1 MMQQKLLIL
10 GLNHQSAPV
19 ATRER
24 LAYAESEI
32 VPALLRLKQRV
43 PSLAEAALLSTCNR
57 VEIISAGADS
67 IRAAEESLR
76 FLADDRGVAPET
88 FRAALYHFEGRAAA
102 RHLFRVGASLD
113 SMVVG
118 EPQILGQVNAAYAH
132 AAEAGTAGLVLHRA
146 FHKAFAVAKQV
157 RKATLIGHGSV
168 SLSSAAVSLAG
179 KIFDTLDDKT
189 VMLMGAGR
197 MAELTARSLKRL
209 GIEALLIT
217 SRTFDN
223 AVALARELGGTAVPY
238 DNFKPHLRM
247 ADIVIGSLAVTQAV
261 LGPAEFEIIV
271 RERRY
276 RPTFLID
283 LGVPRNFDARLNSL
297 ENVYLYDID
306 DLGKVAL
313 ESRDEREREALRAEP
328 LVELEVDSFMRWL
341 DGLEL
346 VPAIKDIRC
355 SIEQLRA
362 GELERHQAWPASL
375 APGERAR
382 IELMT
387 RSLVN
392 KLLHRVL
399 SGLRNSRNEAPE
411 GAYAAAIARRLL
423 CAGLNLDEPELDDN
437 AEGDEVSAV
446 TLPGQGRGGTG
457 FPAGREPGVA
467 VPQPAEALSEAE
479 GGAKDLREE
488 IPVRARREK

>member
-1 MMQQKLLIL
+1 MRQKLLIF
-10 GLNHQSAPV
+10 GLNHENAPV
-19 ATRER
+19 AMRER
-24 LAYAESEI
+24 LAYAENEI
-32 VPALLRLKQRV
+32 VPALLRLKRQA

-57 VEIISAGADS
+57 VEIIGAAADS
-67 IRAAEESLR
+67 MRAAEESMR
-76 FLADDRGVAPET
+76 FLAHDRAVAPET
-88 FRAALYHFEGRAAA
+88 FRPALFHLEGRAAA

-118 EPQILGQVNAAYAH
+118 EPQILGQVKAAYAQ

-146 FHKAFAVAKQV
+146 FHKAFSVAKHV
-157 RKATLIGHGSV
+157 RRATLIGHGAV

-223 AVALARELGGTAVPY
+223 AVALARELAGTAVPY
-238 DNFKPHLRM
+238 DNFKPHLKM
-247 ADIVIGSLAVTQAV
+247 ADVVIGSLAVTRPV
-261 LGPAEFEIIV
+261 LGPAEFEIVV

-283 LGVPRNFDARLNSL
+283 LGVPRNFDERLNSL

-313 ESRDEREREALRAEP
+313 ESRDEREREAIRAEP

-341 DGLEL
+341 EGLDL
-346 VPAIKDIRC
+346 VPAIKDIRS

-362 GELERHQAWPASL
+362 GELERHRAWLAGL

-382 IELMT
+382 IELIT
-387 RSLVN
+387 RSLLN

-399 SGLRNSRNEAPE
+399 SGLRDSQTAATE

-423 CAGLNLDEPELDDN
+423 CGGINLDDQD
-437 AEGDEVSAV
+437 GDVSAEDE
-446 TLPGQGRGGTG
+446 RSN
-457 FPAGREPGVA
+457 
-467 VPQPAEALSEAE
+467 ALNEAE
-479 GGAKDLREE
+479 GKDDLQGVSVGARNRK
-488 IPVRARREK
+488 